1 MAKNCA
7 KIGVNLRV
15 TETGHQGGRKHM
27 EDTYAVHFERNPT
40 TGQAEF
46 AYFAIFDG
54 HGGVEASNF
63 AKKHLLAEITKYDYF
78 WNNDDNDVMQAIKLG
93 FLDTHKLMAKE
104 LDNWPKTLSGF
115 PSTSGTTASIAIIKY
130 SKLYIGHVGDS
141 GVALGF
147 QGDHSDIHAL
157 MLTKDHKPEC
167 PEERK
172 RIEECGGEVVSKAG
186 VQRVVWNRPKLS
198 HKGPIRRSTVTDKI
212 PFLAVARSLGD
223 LWSFNSAHGDFIIS
237 PLPDVSVHSLL
248 PKNDK
253 CLILGSDGLW
263 NMLTPLE
270 AVMVV
275 VENERKFDQLV
286 VNDIFSPLTYWNN
299 PAEHL
304 VNYALQKWNERMLKA
319 DNTTCVIVM
328 IDTMGPSKLER
339 LRRRREDRIL
349 QLSKQQKL
357 SMDINAYLKYH
368 LLPGTNGQNA
378 AASLVGLSATNPLP
392 ICASLQRKCH
402 PIVHE
407 SDTRTTRPL
416 SLNDTN
422 KVIVNNI
429 RTGCEGKKLDDGK
442 IDTESLAK
450 KSGSLCP
457 VNSSPAGGVSGL
469 DSSKEHTSNISIYKV
484 MDIENETDQKTSKS
498 KMRLSLCLSGD
509 ESAAADKIADS
520 GGGDG
525 NDNSMTPAN
534 RCVETGEIDHNANIK
549 DEGNESCENKESPS
563 TGVTVERRNIDIN
576 NHNVAT
582 LPRVRRTISLQPK
595 MLRTRTQKS
604 LDDQLAP
611 CPADIANSVKSKLPT
626 PTSTSKSSNGKL
638 DLRERITKRFLS
650 PHLADTQNIS
660 ENPGPY
666 LRSSNNSHN
675 QHSRTSISDE
685 FSHKLNEKGIW
696 QSSENSSNPARPLS
710 FNCMQ
715 FSSNSKE
722 EKCPA
727 EKQHMLKRFFAWQQ
741 QLISDHKASRNLR
754 YSKRKRDS
762 GGDSSVENLCQKRS
776 CRLNLRFSHLHS
788 KKEQGSGRV
797 KVDC

>member
-1 MAKNCA
+1 
-7 KIGVNLRV
+7 
-15 TETGHQGGRKHM
+15 
-27 EDTYAVHFERNPT
+27 
-40 TGQAEF
+40 
-46 AYFAIFDG
+46 
-54 HGGVEASNF
+54 
-63 AKKHLLAEITKYDYF
+63 
-78 WNNDDNDVMQAIKLG
+78 
-93 FLDTHKLMAKE
+93 
-104 LDNWPKTLSGF
+104 
-115 PSTSGTTASIAIIKY
+115 
-130 SKLYIGHVGDS
+130 
-141 GVALGF
+141 
-147 QGDHSDIHAL
+147 
-157 MLTKDHKPEC
+157 
-167 PEERK
+167 
-172 RIEECGGEVVSKAG
+172 
-186 VQRVVWNRPKLS
+186 
-198 HKGPIRRSTVTDKI
+198 
-212 PFLAVARSLGD
+212 
-223 LWSFNSAHGDFIIS
+223 
-237 PLPDVSVHSLL
+237 
-248 PKNDK
+248 
-253 CLILGSDGLW
+253 
-263 NMLTPLE
+263 
-270 AVMVV
+270 
-275 VENERKFDQLV
+275 
-286 VNDIFSPLTYWNN
+286 
-299 PAEHL
+299 
-304 VNYALQKWNERMLKA
+304 MLKA

-368 LLPGTNGQNA
+368 LLPGANGQNA

-402 PIVHE
+402 PIVND
-407 SDTRTTRPL
+407 SDTRATRPL

-422 KVIVNNI
+422 KVIVNHI
-429 RTGCEGKKLDDGK
+429 RIGCEGKKLDDGK

-457 VNSSPAGGVSGL
+457 VNSSPAGAASGL
-469 DSSKEHTSNISIYKV
+469 DSSKDHTSNISIYKV
-484 MDIENETDQKTSKS
+484 MDIENETDHKTSKS
-498 KMRLSLCLSGD
+498 KMRFSICLSGD
-509 ESAAADKIADS
+509 ESADGKITDS
-520 GGGDG
+520 DRGNG
-525 NDNSMTPAN
+525 NDNSMMPAS

-563 TGVTVERRNIDIN
+563 TDVTVERRNIDIN

-582 LPRVRRTISLQPK
+582 LPQVRRTLSLQPK
-595 MLRTRTQKS
+595 MLRTRTRKS

-611 CPADIANSVKSKLPT
+611 CPSDIAKSVKSKLPT
-626 PTSTSKSSNGKL
+626 STSKTSNGKL

-675 QHSRTSISDE
+675 QHSRTSISDDE

-696 QSSENSSNPARPLS
+696 QSSENNSNPARPLS

-762 GGDSSVENLCQKRS
+762 GGDSTVENLCQKRS

>member
-63 AKKHLLAEITKYDYF
+63 AKSHLLAEITKYDYF
-78 WNNDDNDVMQAIKLG
+78 WNNDDTDVMQAIKLG

-223 LWSFNSAHGDFIIS
+223 LWSFNLAHGDFIIS

-339 LRRRREDRIL
+339 LRRRREERIL

-368 LLPGTNGQNA
+368 LLPGANGQNA
-378 AASLVGLSATNPLP
+378 AANLVGLSSTDQPLVCANVQRKSLP
-392 ICASLQRKCH
+392 IAA
-402 PIVHE
+402 HE
-407 SDTRTTRPL
+407 NSTRTTRPL

-422 KVIVNNI
+422 QIIVNNI
-429 RTGCEGKKLDDGK
+429 RTGSQTKKLNDAK
-442 IDTESLAK
+442 IESESPTNKSDSASPEDFSLA
-450 KSGSLCP
+450 GATP
-457 VNSSPAGGVSGL
+457 FL
-469 DSSKEHTSNISIYKV
+469 DSSKEESSDISICKET
-484 MDIENETDQKTSKS
+484 DIENEIEHRPSKS
-498 KMRLSLCLSGD
+498 KMRFSICLSGD
-509 ESAAADKIADS
+509 ESEDS
-520 GGGDG
+520 RGG
-525 NDNSMTPAN
+525 NDTDTSPVN
-534 RCVETGEIDHNANIK
+534 RCVETGEIDHNANLK
-549 DEGNESCENKESPS
+549 DDDSECSENKDS
-563 TGVTVERRNIDIN
+563 TSASATATVDKKNSATNN
-576 NHNVAT
+576 NHNVDT
-582 LPRVRRTISLQPK
+582 LPRVRRRLSLRPK
-595 MLRTRTQKS
+595 MLRTRTEKS
-604 LDDQLAP
+604 LDDVFET
-611 CPADIANSVKSKLPT
+611 CDTDPAKSTRSKSPT
-626 PTSTSKSSNGKL
+626 PTTKTTRKTSNGRL
-638 DLRERITKRFLS
+638 DFRERIAKRFLS
-650 PHLADTQNIS
+650 PHLVDTQNIT
-660 ENPGPY
+660 ENSGPH
-666 LRSSNNSHN
+666 LRSSNNSQK
-675 QHSRTSISDE
+675 QHSRTSISDDE
-685 FSHKLNEKGIW
+685 SSHKLNEKSIRK
-696 QSSENSSNPARPLS
+696 SSENSGNPARPSS

-715 FSSNSKE
+715 FPSQSKE

-727 EKQHMLKRFFAWQQ
+727 EKTHVLKRFFAWQQ
-741 QLISDHKASRNLR
+741 QLMNDHKASRNLR

-762 GGDSSVENLCQKRS
+762 GVEASVENLSQKRS
-776 CRLNLRFSHLHS
+776 CRLNLRFSNLHS
-788 KKEQGSGRV
+788 KKELRSSRV
-797 KVDC
+797 KVDS